1 MSNNIPG
8 LNTEESAWVVRFLSA
23 CYNGED
29 FVEPAPSAKAAD
41 HIIEEMKELGY

>member
-8 LNTEESAWVVRFLSA
+8 LNTEESAWVVRFLQA
-23 CYNGED
+23 CSNG
-29 FVEPAPSAKAAD
+29 VEFTESAPSAKAAD